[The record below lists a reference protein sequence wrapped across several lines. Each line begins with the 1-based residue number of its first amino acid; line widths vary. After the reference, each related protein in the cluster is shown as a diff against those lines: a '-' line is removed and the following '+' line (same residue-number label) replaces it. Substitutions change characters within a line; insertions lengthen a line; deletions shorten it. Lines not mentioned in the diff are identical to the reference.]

1 MAAHSGLV
9 GVSCTHLAGDP
20 SVLWIIEVDT
30 GSRGE
35 PTGKT
40 VNVEANAHDMY
51 MP

>member
-9 GVSCTHLAGDP
+9 GVSCTNFGGDP
-20 SVLWIIEVDT
+20 TLSWIIEVDT

-40 VNVEANAHDMY
+40 VNVDTTSLSG
-51 MP
+51 